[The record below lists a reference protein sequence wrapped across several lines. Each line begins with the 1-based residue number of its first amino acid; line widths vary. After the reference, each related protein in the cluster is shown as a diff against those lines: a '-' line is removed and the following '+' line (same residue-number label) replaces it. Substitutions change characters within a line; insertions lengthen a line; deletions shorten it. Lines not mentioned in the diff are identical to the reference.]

1 MKNHQ
6 KDTPKDL
13 LQYKGQDQIIS
24 SFDLMEML
32 KHTKDSDIIH
42 SKLPLLDYHLD
53 GGFEAGELIALS
65 GPPKTGKTLLMQS
78 LTFNFLEQ
86 KKKTLWF
93 QYEVTPK
100 RFLKTFGDDVPLFYL
115 PQKLEAYDL
124 EWIRKRIMEALV
136 KQGISVVVVDHL
148 HFLFDIASQRN
159 TSLQIGNVVRFL
171 KQMAIEYNLIVFLLC
186 HMKKVSF
193 EKEPSD
199 EDIRDSSLIGSESDT
214 VLIVWR
220 EPNTENEAI
229 LKIRYARRSGVRDK
243 KIKIAKLNGVLRQIE
258 EQRNE

>member
-13 LQYKGQDQIIS
+13 LGYKGQDQIIS
-24 SFDLMEML
+24 SFDLIEML
-32 KHTKDSDIIH
+32 KYSEEAPVIH

-53 GGFEAGELIALS
+53 GGFEGGELITIS
-65 GPPKTGKTLLMQS
+65 GPPKSGKTLMAQT

-100 RFLKTFGDDVPLFYL
+100 RFLKTFGEDVPLFYL
-115 PQKLEAYDL
+115 PQKLEVYNLD
-124 EWIRKRIMEALV
+124 WIRKRILEALV
-136 KQGISVVVVDHL
+136 KHGISIIAIDHL

-171 KQMAIEYNLIVFLLC
+171 KQIAIEYNLVVFLLC

-214 VLIVWR
+214 VLIIWR
-220 EPNTENEAI
+220 NSGTENEAT

-258 EQRNE
+258 ENNG

>member
-1 MKNHQ
+1 MKKE

-13 LQYKGQDQIIS
+13 IGYKGQDQIIS

-32 KHTKDSDIIH
+32 KHTKDSDVIH
-42 SKLPLLDYHLD
+42 SKLPLLDYHLE
-53 GGFEAGELIALS
+53 GGFEGGELIALS
-65 GPPKTGKTLLMQS
+65 GPPKSGKTLMMQS

-93 QYEVTPK
+93 QYEVTPR

-124 EWIRKRIMEALV
+124 NWIRKRILEALV
-136 KQGISVVVVDHL
+136 KHGISVVVIDHL
-148 HFLFDIASQRN
+148 HFLFDIISQKN
-159 TSLQIGNVVRFL
+159 TSLQIGNVIRFL
-171 KQMAIEYNLIVFLLC
+171 KQIAVDYNLIVFLLC

-199 EDIRDSSLIGSESDT
+199 DDIRDSSLIGAESDT
-214 VLIVWR
+214 VLIIWR
-220 EPNTENEAI
+220 ESGTENEAI

-243 KIKIAKLNGVLRQIE
+243 KIRIAKLNGVLRQIE
-258 EQRNE
+258 EMKDG